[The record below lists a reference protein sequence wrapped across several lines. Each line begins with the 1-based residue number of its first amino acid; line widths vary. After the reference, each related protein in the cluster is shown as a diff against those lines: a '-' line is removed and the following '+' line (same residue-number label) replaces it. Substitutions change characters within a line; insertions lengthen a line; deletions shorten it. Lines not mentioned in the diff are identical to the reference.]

1 MMSYTT
7 ISGRFEGLAEVKD
20 AWGNL
25 VRLDVLPANQAAPKL
40 TASIWS
46 ADNLSVGAFDGSAVK
61 MVRTAAL
68 AQDCDDNLIMCIE
81 RKTHIRAAWGGTKE
95 RALAPGDIH
104 LWRADCSMRCE
115 TKDDF
120 SALMLVIPSAALK
133 GHRINIDPLLR
144 EGGLCGNMPETRL
157 LFRYTDT
164 VMSEIGALS
173 QQGVE
178 RCVAHIRDLAILAL
192 GGARDAAHLANGRG
206 VRAARLCAIKSDIE
220 ARLTDPGLN
229 VAWITKRH
237 GISERYLRGLFAD
250 DGMSFTSFVLERR
263 LMRAQAALNQS
274 GRSISG
280 IAYDCGFSDLS
291 WFNRAFRQRFGM
303 TPSEVRARLF
313 DLSPKQLG

>member
-1 MMSYTT
+1 MVRYTAT
-7 ISGRFEGLAEVKD
+7 SGRFEGLAEVKD

-81 RKTHIRAAWGGTKE
+81 RKTHIRAAWSHSEE
-95 RALAPGDIH
+95 REFSPGDIH

-120 SALMLVIPSAALK
+120 SALMLVIPRAVLK

-144 EGGLCGNMPETRL
+144 EGGLSGNTPESRL
-157 LFRYTDT
+157 LSRYTET

-178 RCVAHIRDLAILAL
+178 RCVAHLRDLAILAL
-192 GGARDAAHLANGRG
+192 GGAGDAAQFDNVRG
-206 VRAARLCAIKSDIE
+206 VRAARLRAIKNDIE
-220 ARLTDPGLN
+220 THLTDPKLC
-229 VAWITKRH
+229 VSWITR
-237 GISERYLRGLFAD
+237 SEEHN
-250 DGMSFTSFVLERR
+250 V
-263 LMRAQAALNQS
+263 
-274 GRSISG
+274 
-280 IAYDCGFSDLS
+280 
-291 WFNRAFRQRFGM
+291 
-303 TPSEVRARLF
+303 
-313 DLSPKQLG
+313 